1 MQNSRG
7 FFKVI
12 GIIVVALVVL
22 SFLGFNIDKIIT
34 APALRNFFLAIWDLV
49 VYLFSLVTQ
58 VITFIFVKVFSIF
71 R

>member
-7 FFKVI
+7 FFKMV
-12 GIIVVALVVL
+12 GIIVIALVIL

-49 VYLFSLVTQ
+49 IYLFGLVTQ
-58 VITFIFVKVFSIF
+58 IITFIFVKVFSIF